1 MIDELKEIG
10 ALTRR
15 SEVRPIK
22 QAVVVTRKVPMAQRA
37 LILIE
42 GASNAPLYVQAAHRL
57 KLHPITLSADP
68 AQYDYLAGEIG
79 EVIRVDTNDLNAL
92 IRECS
97 QLRASF
103 EIAGIT
109 SSRESVYATVGKLC
123 RHFGLPG
130 PDPASIEQ
138 CCYKFNQR
146 QLLAQAGVPIPD
158 YRVATNGTEVKS
170 AAAEIGLPVI
180 LKPVVG
186 IGSSGVRLCRTVD
199 DVTQH
204 TRHLLGERHIW
215 HSSPRILVEEFAEG
229 QYYTADIM
237 GDHVIGIGTGD
248 FGHLPHFVYREY
260 SFPALLAAEEHERI
274 VKVAL
279 SSLRALGLGWGPT
292 NIEFR
297 WTKRGPVVIEVNP
310 RLAGTPDP
318 QLVQLAYGVNLVDE
332 HIKLVIGEECDL
344 RARHS
349 RTASARFLA
358 PDRDGM
364 LEGIEGAS
372 RAAAIPGVTEVKMY
386 VHPNTPI
393 VRKGDYRDLIGHVIA
408 ASPSRDQTA
417 ALLQQAVDLVSWTI
431 TPFRT

>member
-1 MIDELKEIG
+1 M
-10 ALTRR
+10 
-15 SEVRPIK
+15 S
-22 QAVVVTRKVPMAQRA
+22 QRA

-42 GASNAPLYVQAAHRL
+42 GASNAPLYVQAARHL
-57 KLHPITLSADP
+57 DLHPITLSADP
-68 AQYDYLAGEIG
+68 AQYDYLAAEIG
-79 EVIRVDTNDLNAL
+79 ETIPVDTNDLNAL
-92 IRECS
+92 MRECS
-97 QLRASF
+97 QLRSTF
-103 EIAGIT
+103 DIAGIT

-130 PDPASIEQ
+130 PDPASVEQ
-138 CCYKFNQR
+138 CCNKFTQR
-146 QLLAQAGVPIPD
+146 QLLGQAGVPIPA
-158 YRVATNGTEVKS
+158 YRVATNATEVDS
-170 AAAEIGLPVI
+170 AAAEIGLPVV

-186 IGSSGVRLCRTVD
+186 IGSSGVRLCRTVYE
-199 DVTQH
+199 VAEH
-204 TRHLLGERHIW
+204 TRHLLGGTHIW
-215 HSSPRILVEEFAEG
+215 QSSSPRVLVEEFAQG

-237 GDHVIGIGTGD
+237 GGHVIGIGTGD

-260 SFPALLAAEEHERI
+260 SFPAPLTAEEHARI
-274 VKVAL
+274 VEIAL
-279 SSLRALGLGWGPT
+279 RSLRALGLGWGPA
-292 NIEFR
+292 NIELR

-344 RARHS
+344 RAWHS

-364 LEGIEGAS
+364 LEGIVGAS
-372 RAAAIPGVTEVKMY
+372 RAAAIPGVAEVKMY
-386 VHPNTPI
+386 VHPKTPI

-408 ASPSRDQTA
+408 ASPNRDQTA
-417 ALLQQAVDLVSWTI
+417 ALLEKAVDLVSWTI